1 MEFHYVPMST
11 LHGILYF
18 DELSKGLNYPK
29 YQLVRSSSA
38 SQEIQPG
45 FGGVTFGV

>member
-1 MEFHYVPMST
+1 MST

-29 YQLVRSSSA
+29 YQLDRSSSA

-45 FGGVTFGV
+45 FGGGVTFGV